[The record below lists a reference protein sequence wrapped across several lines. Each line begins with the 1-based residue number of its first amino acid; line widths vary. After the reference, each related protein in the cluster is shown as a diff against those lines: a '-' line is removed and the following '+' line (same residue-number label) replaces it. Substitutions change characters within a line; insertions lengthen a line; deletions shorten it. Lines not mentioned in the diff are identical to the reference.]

1 MIDEYL
7 NEIDTIA
14 KYVSKI
20 RNKKKKEYA
29 LKYWKWLQKGEKGPE
44 PEYDLTYMGAQAVRM
59 NLMDLNESPIAA
71 KGWTDKSISKFE
83 KTIGKKADEKGFF
96 SACVKRMEGKMGE
109 QAQGFC
115 AAVKDRKYNST
126 HWRGKD
132 KTKKQAK
139 KDVKMNPYKEKGG
152 K

>member
-1 MIDEYL
+1 MIEEYL
-7 NEIDTIA
+7 EETDTIA
-14 KYVSKI
+14 KYVSRIK
-20 RNKKKKEYA
+20 NKKKKEYA

-59 NLMDLNESPIAA
+59 NLMDLNEAPIAA

-96 SACVKRMEGKMGE
+96 DSCVKRMEGKMGE

-115 AAVKDRKYNST
+115 ASLKDKKYGDPR
-126 HWRGKD
+126 WRGKG

-139 KDVKMNPYKEKGG
+139 KDTKNKQYEKGG

>member
-1 MIDEYL
+1 MRFKDWLI
-7 NEIDTIA
+7 NEA
-14 KYVSKI
+14 
-20 RNKKKKEYA
+20 
-29 LKYWKWLQKGEKGPE
+29 
-44 PEYDLTYMGAQAVRM
+44 
-59 NLMDLNESPIAA
+59 PIAA

-83 KTIGKKADEKGFF
+83 KTIGKKADEEGFF

-115 AAVKDRKYNST
+115 AAIKDKKYGST
-126 HWRGKD
+126 HWRGKG